1 MLQAENNV
9 WLDRRC
15 AVSCVV
21 TYLLNVL
28 NQRSPSPL
36 WTQRSLYLLWTQR
49 FPSPWREAGV
59 SVYLHPPFEIWGL
72 SFDSSSLF
80 PLVFFCLSL
89 TLSVLS
95 FFCQWSILPALFFS
109 INSLTFFVEV
119 RLFWFDSCWELG
131 DDSWWY
137 VQLAAIPHWN
147 LPLCIYRTFLQ
158 FLLLLFLSIPFSSF
172 FLWSGISKL
181 DCRYHHVLAL
191 CALLTGVILKELTCL
206 KYL

>member
-1 MLQAENNV
+1 MFWTKDLPPHFEPKD
-9 WLDRRC
+9 LSTCFEPKDFPPHEGRRGFLFTSTPHLKSEGC
-15 AVSCVV
+15 HLIPFPYFLSYFSA
-21 TYLLNVL
+21 YL
-28 NQRSPSPL
+28 
-36 WTQRSLYLLWTQR
+36 
-49 FPSPWREAGV
+49 
-59 SVYLHPPFEIWGL
+59 
-72 SFDSSSLF
+72 SLF
-80 PLVFFCLSL
+80 LFCHFSANGPFSQL
-89 TLSVLS
+89 
-95 FFCQWSILPALFFS
+95 FFFS

-172 FLWSGISKL
+172 FLLFFFGIRWNG
-181 DCRYHHVLAL
+181 CRYHHVLAL